1 MCTYPFWVMIVDDN
15 EADLETITRGFLSLD
30 APPSVVV
37 CRTAGEA
44 LEALH
49 THPELSSMTVP
60 LVILVE
66 ANLPLVSGLEFVAC
80 MRCDASLSRVP
91 VFVLVG
97 SSSDCE
103 QFAAHDLGVAGCLR
117 KPAAPG
123 ESKTIAARIEAY
135 MHSGSSS
142 DRLRQAVYGRAR
154 VACLPRRLTGASKV
168 PASQRRSTATSTG

>member
-1 MCTYPFWVMIVDDN
+1 MCTYPFEVMIVDDN
-15 EADLETITRGFLSLD
+15 EADVETIRRGLLGLD

-49 THPELSSMTVP
+49 TRPELSNATVP
-60 LVILVE
+60 FVILVE
-66 ANLPLVSGLEFVAC
+66 ANLPLVSGLEFVDC
-80 MRCDASLSRVP
+80 MRCDTNLSRVP

-103 QFAAHDLGVAGCLR
+103 QFAALDLGVAGCLR

-123 ESKTIAARIEAY
+123 EAKIIAARIEAY

-142 DRLRQAVYGRAR
+142 VKRRQAVHGQTR
-154 VACLPRRLTGASKV
+154 VACLPRRLTGAAKA